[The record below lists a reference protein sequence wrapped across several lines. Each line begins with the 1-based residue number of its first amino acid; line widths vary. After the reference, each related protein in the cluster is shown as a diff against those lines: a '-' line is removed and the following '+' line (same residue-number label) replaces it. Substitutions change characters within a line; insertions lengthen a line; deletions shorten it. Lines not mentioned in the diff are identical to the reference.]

1 MVGHATTGLYGRG
14 RGRGNPARVSGPES
28 ADRTGGWNR
37 VRWVARNAFGQRRM
51 LLMDPVTLLLRWAHI
66 LGAVIALGGLLF
78 ARVALLPTV
87 EELGPDTSDRVHA
100 GIRRRWMPWVMGS
113 ITLLL
118 ASGLANYILLIR
130 RVKAAPE
137 LWGPDWMQQTGY
149 HALFGVKFLMAMVL
163 FYFASGLVGRG
174 AATQWIR
181 NGRRQWL
188 TVAVALGVGIV
199 LISGWMRQLHTGAN
213 DMPDPVREYAKH
225 YMQDIEATNQGGGGG
240 FDDEDGGRGG
250 DRGRPMAPPTSEP
263 QEKISGQEA
272 EEAGRG
278 AAAEDREAAAAVGRG
293 EEAAR

>member
-1 MVGHATTGLYGRG
+1 
-14 RGRGNPARVSGPES
+14 
-28 ADRTGGWNR
+28 
-37 VRWVARNAFGQRRM
+37 
-51 LLMDPVTLLLRWAHI
+51 MDPVTLLLRWAHI

-263 QEKISGQEA
+263 QEKTSGQEA